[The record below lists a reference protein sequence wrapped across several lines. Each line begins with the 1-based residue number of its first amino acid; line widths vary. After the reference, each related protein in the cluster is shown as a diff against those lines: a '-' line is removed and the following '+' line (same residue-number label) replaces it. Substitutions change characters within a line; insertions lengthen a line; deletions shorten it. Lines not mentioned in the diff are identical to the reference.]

1 MNKFVQVLNIKQNNA
16 FKKQNLRALLL
27 NEYGFSNST
36 IAAVTSN
43 KSSSDFIYSRRL
55 QQQQQYLLNHR
66 ELLPIYHKNT
76 SVKAGQFIRQYAT
89 LVGVN

>member
-43 KSSSDFIYSRRL
+43 KSSSNFIYSRRL
-55 QQQQQYLLNHR
+55 QQQYLLNHR
-66 ELLPIYHKNT
+66 ELFLPIYHKNT
-76 SVKAGQFIRQYAT
+76 SVKAGHFIRQYAT

>member
-43 KSSSDFIYSRRL
+43 KSSSNFIYSRRL
-55 QQQQQYLLNHR
+55 QQQYLLNHR
-66 ELLPIYHKNT
+66 ELLLPIYHKNT
-76 SVKAGQFIRQYAT
+76 SVKAGHFIRQYAT